1 MPTRE
6 STRRGPGGVGSY
18 IELDGRLRRGVFLAR
33 PNRFLA
39 QVQVEDAV
47 VPCFVPN
54 PGRMYEL
61 LVPGVAVL
69 LRDVG
74 VTRHRKTAY
83 DLIGVLHGEERVS
96 IDTRVP
102 NRLVREALRNGDLP
116 ELAGYRVIQPEYRYG
131 HSRLDFL
138 LTQDG
143 ARCLVE
149 VKSCTLVEEG
159 VARFPDAPTT
169 RGRRHLAELITAKRE
184 GMRAC
189 VLFVVQRGDA
199 QWFTPNDATDPAFST
214 ILRRAVQEG
223 VEAYA
228 YLAPLVG
235 HTIVLSGRIDVVL
248 P

>member
-1 MPTRE
+1 
-6 STRRGPGGVGSY
+6 VGSY

-39 QVQVEDAV
+39 QVQVNDAV
-47 VPCFVPN
+47 VPCFIPN

-61 LVPGVAVL
+61 FSPGAAVL
-69 LRDVG
+69 LRDVE

-83 DLIGVLHGEERVS
+83 DLIGVLHGEEMVS

-102 NRLVREALRNGDLP
+102 NRLVREALDNGDLP
-116 ELAGYRVIQPEYRYG
+116 ELAGYQGIQPEYRYS

-138 LTQDG
+138 LTRDE

-149 VKSCTLVEEG
+149 VKSCTLVEDG
-159 VARFPDAPTT
+159 VARFPDAPTA
-169 RGRRHLAELITAKRE
+169 RGRRHLADLITAKQE

-189 VLFVVQRGDA
+189 VLFVVQREDA
-199 QWFTPNDATDPAFST
+199 QWFTPNDATDPAFGMM
-214 ILRRAVQEG
+214 LRRAVQEG
-223 VEAYA
+223 IEAYA

-235 HTIVLSGRIDVVL
+235 HTITLNGRIEVVL
-248 P
+248 T